1 MTDIIEL
8 AQRLGKEI
16 SESTQADNL
25 RTAREEMRKQGE
37 ITQLLKDYQTQ
48 AEKIAKL
55 EQENKPVEVDDKHKL
70 QELHGKLVASDVF
83 KKFTAAQVEYID
95 LMRQVNETL
104 QKQLAETEK
113 ENPQ

>member
-1 MTDIIEL
+1 MEHTIEL
-8 AQRLGKEI
+8 AQRLGKSI
-16 SESTQADNL
+16 SESPQADNL
-25 RTAREEMRKQGE
+25 RAARKEMNTQGE
-37 ITQLLKDYQTQ
+37 ITQLLKDYQAQT
-48 AEKIAKL
+48 EKVTKL
-55 EQENKPVEVDDKHKL
+55 EQEKKPVEVDDKHKL
-70 QELHGKLVASDVF
+70 QQLHGKLVASDVF

>member
-8 AQRLGKEI
+8 AQRLGKAI
-16 SESTQADNL
+16 SESTQAANL
-25 RTAREEMRKQGE
+25 RVAREEMDKQGE
-37 ITQLLKDYQTQ
+37 IAQMLKDYQAQ
-48 AEKIAKL
+48 AEKVAKL
-55 EQENKPVEVDDKHKL
+55 EHENKPVEVEDKHKL

-104 QKQLAETEK
+104 QKQLSETEK
-113 ENPQ
+113 D

>member
-8 AQRLGKEI
+8 AQRLGKAI

-25 RTAREEMRKQGE
+25 RAARKEMSKQGE

-48 AEKIAKL
+48 AEKVAKL
-55 EQENKPVEVDDKHKL
+55 EHENKPVEVDDKHKL

-83 KKFTAAQVEYID
+83 KKFTASQVEYID

-104 QKQLAETEK
+104 QKQLSETEK
-113 ENPQ
+113 T

>member
-8 AQRLGKEI
+8 AERLGKAI
-16 SESTQADNL
+16 GNSSQASTL
-25 RTAREEMRKQGE
+25 RGAREEMNKQGE
-37 ITQLLKDYQTQ
+37 IAQLLKDYQAQ
-48 AEKIAKL
+48 AGKIA
-55 EQENKPVEVDDKHKL
+55 ESEHENKPVEVDDKHKL

-104 QKQLAETEK
+104 QKQLSETEK
-113 ENPQ
+113 A

>member
-25 RTAREEMRKQGE
+25 RAAREEMNKQGE

-55 EQENKPVEVDDKHKL
+55 EHENKSVEVDDKHKL

-95 LMRQVNETL
+95 MMRQVNKTL

-113 ENPQ
+113 D